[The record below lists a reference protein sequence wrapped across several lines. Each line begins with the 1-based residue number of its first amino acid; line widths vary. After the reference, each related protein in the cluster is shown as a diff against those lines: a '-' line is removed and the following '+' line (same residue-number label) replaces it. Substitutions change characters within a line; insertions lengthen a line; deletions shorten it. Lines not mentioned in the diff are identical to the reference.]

1 MQQHVRNCVLYDRE
15 TSYRSLP
22 TILRIAVQCP
32 VLTVLHEHWTNN
44 QPRKEAD
51 GNLHP
56 IPSSSSQTRTL
67 NLLHPLIIIT
77 HLTPPHL
84 HTSTKQKTVIHNA
97 AHRRQHHH
105 QTPQPASRRSLRRC
119 GEYDIKPK
127 SRGGAHLKPSEASPT
142 HIVCTTVL
150 SSAATNCIVIHSL
163 NDTQFRTARISPPQ
177 KNTEHALHATTSLQ
191 PASYSQIRPRGTF
204 DG

>member
-1 MQQHVRNCVLYDRE
+1 VHPYAVMQQHVRNCVLYDRE

-84 HTSTKQKTVIHNA
+84 HTSTKQNKRLSYTMQPIAVNIIIRLHNPHRGVLCDGVESMTSNREA
-97 AHRRQHHH
+97 VEAH
-105 QTPQPASRRSLRRC
+105 
-119 GEYDIKPK
+119 I
-127 SRGGAHLKPSEASPT
+127 
-142 HIVCTTVL
+142 
-150 SSAATNCIVIHSL
+150 
-163 NDTQFRTARISPPQ
+163 
-177 KNTEHALHATTSLQ
+177 
-191 PASYSQIRPRGTF
+191 
-204 DG
+204 